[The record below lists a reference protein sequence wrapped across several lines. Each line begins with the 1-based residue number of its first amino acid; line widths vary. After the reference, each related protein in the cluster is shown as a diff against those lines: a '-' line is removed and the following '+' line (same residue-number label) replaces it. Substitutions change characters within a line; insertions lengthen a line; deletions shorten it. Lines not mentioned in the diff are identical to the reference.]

1 MGRSDTADMDPEVL
15 ADLDAI
21 DATLAGEPVD
31 PSYAELAELAL
42 LLAHT
47 APRPEPEYARDLDR
61 RVARRFEPLSS
72 AAAPDTRRR
81 PRLRLWTAG
90 PGLAAVVAAAV
101 AVVVISTGGF
111 KSSSTSNAVNGPI
124 PLGLARGTSNSS
136 TTASSAGITSRKSPS
151 FGAPTTSAVH
161 AKANSGSASGS
172 GSASDYGSVG
182 AAVLTTP
189 SVAAAPVGGT
199 SGKAIQSAQ
208 ISLTTP
214 NVHVNQV
221 SQEVYNV
228 VAAEHGTVQSAQSTT
243 ATNNNGG
250 GYAEFTLSIPTANL
264 QAAMTQLSRLHYAAV
279 ASRTDGTQNVS
290 SQYSADQRN
299 LKDAQALR
307 ISLLKQL
314 QVADSQTAIDS
325 IEAQLKSANS
335 QISSAQSKLGSLN
348 HHISYST
355 VTVQVNS
362 GGLPVLVNHVHRASS
377 GFTIRRAGHDALRV
391 LVVSVGIALITL
403 AVLVPVGLVLGLLLW
418 IGLALRQRRREHA
431 LDTP

>member
-1 MGRSDTADMDPEVL
+1 MDPDVL

-47 APRPEPEYARDLDR
+47 APRPEPEYARELDR
-61 RVARRFEPLSS
+61 RVARRFEPLAS
-72 AAAPDTRRR
+72 AAAPDARRR

-111 KSSSTSNAVNGPI
+111 KSGSTSTTGSGVV
-124 PLGLARGTSNSS
+124 PLGAAGNSITTSNSS
-136 TTASSAGITSRKSPS
+136 TRASGAGIASRKSPS
-151 FGAPTTSAVH
+151 FSAPTTSAVH
-161 AKANSGSASGS
+161 AQANSGSASGS
-172 GSASDYGSVG
+172 GSASDYSAG
-182 AAVLTTP
+182 AAVLTAP
-189 SVAAAPVGGT
+189 SVAASPVGGT

-243 ATNNNGG
+243 ATNVNGG

-290 SQYSADQRN
+290 TQYSSDQRN

-314 QVADSQTAIDS
+314 QAADSQTAIDS
-325 IEAQLKSANS
+325 IEAQLRTANS

-362 GGLPVLVNHVHRASS
+362 GGLPVIVNRAHHASS